1 MSFNKKK
8 SAIIIHR
15 KANRYKDYTYIEG
28 IKKVESTKVLGF

>member
-15 KANRYKDYTYIEG
+15 KANRYKNFTHIEG
-28 IKKVESTKVLGF
+28 IRKVENTKVLGF